1 MAAALAFAGP
11 TTYEAILRDS
21 GATRAIFRVP
31 GRPAPMDVALPELRA
46 YHEGWLAY
54 VTGRSSD
61 PAAVVGSPPL
71 FTAQEVAHMED
82 VRRVFIGAQVAG
94 SVAAGALAVV
104 AAAAWRGGRLARLVR
119 GGALAAALGVAAV
132 GAAAALAFEP
142 AFLLFHQIFF
152 PQGNF
157 LFDPATSNLLALY
170 PQAYWWGITLRI
182 GAAFVVGAL
191 ALALLAH
198 LALRRERH
206 RSDAAGRSL
215 DSRLKPS

>member
-1 MAAALAFAGP
+1 MAAALASAGP
-11 TTYEAILRDS
+11 ATYEEILRDS
-21 GATRAIFRVP
+21 GATLAIFRVP
-31 GRPAPMDVALPELRA
+31 GRPAPTEVTVPELRA

-54 VTGRSSD
+54 VTGRWSD
-61 PAAVVGSPPL
+61 PGAAVGSL

-82 VRRVFIGAQVAG
+82 VRRVFIGAQVAA
-94 SVAAGALAVV
+94 VLAAGALALL
-104 AAAAWRGGRLARLVR
+104 AAAAWRGGRLARLAR
-119 GGALAAALGVAAV
+119 DGALAASVGVGAI

-142 AFLLFHQIFF
+142 VFLLFHQIFF

-170 PQAYWWGITLRI
+170 PQAYWWGLTLRI

-215 DSRLKPS
+215 DPRLTPS